1 MPEGDGVDEAAKPQG
16 IEIRAG
22 WLGRA
27 REASSSGSSPFLS
40 SLVKSASASFPS
52 CYAVLWSD
60 PSLLFYEDAKRER
73 PKDSWRLPADTST
86 AISGRVVQVNVRERA
101 LKVRA
106 PTPLQAQEWHAAIS
120 GALMMAYPESA
131 VGAAAAG
138 MGAPAASTATFV
150 GIDPAPPP
158 TSRPGL
164 GRETSFHSPFA
175 LVGGVELGGE
185 GGGGGLLGFSSAAA
199 AAAAAAADADG
210 TAAPT
215 APSAASAA
223 RGGAHAAPSDVAPEL
238 IASMSDG
245 GSDEAD
251 DEADGQRRREKAQ
264 LEDEV
269 RALQEAKAEAKAE
282 LERLRAECRRL
293 QESCFHARTGTAGNI
308 AGSTAGSRSGG
319 RRDSLQVGQSDA
331 PASRAIDR
339 ALADA
344 RAAVDALRPP
354 LAPRVS
360 DDGHEGEQWS
370 VEGWS
375 ASLGLDKLLAARLCA
390 PLAPLLE
397 GLAPPARSAAQL
409 AYVRSLGS
417 LGEQSAKVAGGLDPD
432 PDQPHPQP
440 HPQPQPQHIMEA
452 VLGGGDALAE
462 VASLYAASSAR
473 LGREFASVEELLLSS
488 KYVQE
493 GELYFSTLS
502 AFNAGLDATIGSP
515 HPKLQE
521 SMEGEH
527 TAKADS
533 CKFFTAGNYGIT
545 TQSRVEWF
553 FVVDPSEGLRKLPKD
568 ALPTGGYPGE
578 TQHKLALRKR
588 RFAMPLHTFDVA
600 VSEVNAELRKLSV
613 RPMRQE
619 ELIGARLYT
628 GPMFQ
633 KYNAVMRALPQEE
646 RPAKFVQNWKR
657 DCEGNKYTTTM

>member
-1 MPEGDGVDEAAKPQG
+1 
-16 IEIRAG
+16 
-22 WLGRA
+22 
-27 REASSSGSSPFLS
+27 
-40 SLVKSASASFPS
+40 
-52 CYAVLWSD
+52 
-60 PSLLFYEDAKRER
+60 
-73 PKDSWRLPADTST
+73 
-86 AISGRVVQVNVRERA
+86 
-101 LKVRA
+101 
-106 PTPLQAQEWHAAIS
+106 
-120 GALMMAYPESA
+120 
-131 VGAAAAG
+131 
-138 MGAPAASTATFV
+138 
-150 GIDPAPPP
+150 
-158 TSRPGL
+158 
-164 GRETSFHSPFA
+164 
-175 LVGGVELGGE
+175 
-185 GGGGGLLGFSSAAA
+185 
-199 AAAAAAADADG
+199 
-210 TAAPT
+210 
-215 APSAASAA
+215 
-223 RGGAHAAPSDVAPEL
+223 
-238 IASMSDG
+238 MSDG

-568 ALPTGGYPGE
+568 ALPTGATRGDAAQARTAQTPLRDALAHLRCGGLRGECGAAQAVGAADAPGGA
-578 TQHKLALRKR
+578 HR
-588 RFAMPLHTFDVA
+588 RASVHRAHVPKVQCRHARATPGGEAGQVC
-600 VSEVNAELRKLSV
+600 AEL
-613 RPMRQE
+613 E
-619 ELIGARLYT
+619 ARLRGQQVHDHHVSAAGRAGRAGGSTASYCRRHH
-628 GPMFQ
+628 P
-633 KYNAVMRALPQEE
+633 ARHAAASLSLLASRALHGTRMCPHSRSLPPLRASAASSLPPG
-646 RPAKFVQNWKR
+646 RPWSPLR
-657 DCEGNKYTTTM
+657 DPPSLAPLSRPPLSPPSLAPLSRPPRSPPAAGSSTPPLSSSAS